1 MKKIILN
8 DKYKILGSEKPRYW
22 VITGGR
28 GSGKSFAVNVFLS
41 SLIELEPKHKV
52 LFTRYTMTSAE
63 KSIIPEFVEKLDIA
77 NATQNYEISKK
88 NIRCKTTG
96 SEIMFS
102 GIKTSSGNQTANLK
116 SLAGI
121 TTFVLDEAEEL
132 VDEKI
137 FDDIDLSV
145 RLQGIQNRVIIIMNP
160 ATREHWIYKRFFEQ
174 SGVKEGFNGIKGNT
188 AYIHTTYLDN
198 INNLQESFLQRVEQ
212 IKKTNPKKY
221 EHQIM
226 GGWLAKAEGVIF
238 ENWETGEF
246 KDNGNTIFGQD
257 YGFSIDP
264 TTLVEVSVFKNKKEI
279 YLKEHLRK
287 TGLSANDIFRVNKEI
302 AGKSLII
309 GDSAEPRLISELRR
323 LGNNIESAEK
333 GQGSITA
340 GISQL
345 QDFKIIIDPNS
356 TGLIKEFNNY
366 VWSDKKSSV
375 PVDDYNHCFVGD
387 TLIETNKGCKQI
399 KDIEIGDRVLTSKGY
414 KQILK
419 KFNNGRKKTYI
430 FRMLFDTF
438 SLLLECTDS
447 HLIKTSRG
455 WKPIREIQ
463 TKDKIY
469 LSNTLMEKVTSYIKT
484 QDIFQEDATGCTLLC
499 GNIIMERYLKDTTYI
514 TKTKT
519 LTTIESKTSNAYLKE
534 SILYCTEKKELRL
547 INFGIKNSEEKEL
560 SQLKNGT
567 HQKRELNGIKNMQK
581 GLVSEIENTE
591 VENAMYVKK
600 STKQKQLIKDF
611 APTNVSPN
619 SEELTDWTMKIE
631 NVRDVEVNLQQTNT
645 QKQNFVQEAVVQEI
659 NKTHSGCQDVYDIMV
674 EGEHEY
680 IANGILVH
688 NSIDAV
694 RYAVRKYLK
703 PSAFVV

>member
-8 DKYKILGSEKPRYW
+8 DKYKILGSKKPRYW
-22 VITGGR
+22 VVTGGR

-41 SLIELEPKHKV
+41 SLIELEPNHKV

-77 NATQNYEISKK
+77 NATPNYEVSKK

-116 SLAGI
+116 SLSGI

-174 SGVKEGFNGIKGNT
+174 AGVKEGFNGIKGNT

-212 IKKTNPKKY
+212 IKKTNQKKY

-238 ENWETGEF
+238 ENWETGDF

-279 YLKEHLRK
+279 YLREHLRK
-287 TGLSANDIFRVNKEI
+287 TGLSASEIFRVNKEI

-323 LGNNIESAEK
+323 LGNNIEPAEK
-333 GQGSITA
+333 GQGSVTA

-345 QDFKIIIDPNS
+345 QDFKIIIDPSS

-366 VWSDKKSSV
+366 AWSDKKSSV
-375 PVDDYNHCFVGD
+375 PVDDYNHG
-387 TLIETNKGCKQI
+387 
-399 KDIEIGDRVLTSKGY
+399 
-414 KQILK
+414 
-419 KFNNGRKKTYI
+419 
-430 FRMLFDTF
+430 
-438 SLLLECTDS
+438 
-447 HLIKTSRG
+447 
-455 WKPIREIQ
+455 
-463 TKDKIY
+463 
-469 LSNTLMEKVTSYIKT
+469 
-484 QDIFQEDATGCTLLC
+484 
-499 GNIIMERYLKDTTYI
+499 
-514 TKTKT
+514 
-519 LTTIESKTSNAYLKE
+519 
-534 SILYCTEKKELRL
+534 
-547 INFGIKNSEEKEL
+547 
-560 SQLKNGT
+560 
-567 HQKRELNGIKNMQK
+567 
-581 GLVSEIENTE
+581 
-591 VENAMYVKK
+591 
-600 STKQKQLIKDF
+600 
-611 APTNVSPN
+611 
-619 SEELTDWTMKIE
+619 
-631 NVRDVEVNLQQTNT
+631 
-645 QKQNFVQEAVVQEI
+645 
-659 NKTHSGCQDVYDIMV
+659 
-674 EGEHEY
+674 
-680 IANGILVH
+680 
-688 NSIDAV
+688 IDAV

-703 PSAFVV
+703 PTAFVV